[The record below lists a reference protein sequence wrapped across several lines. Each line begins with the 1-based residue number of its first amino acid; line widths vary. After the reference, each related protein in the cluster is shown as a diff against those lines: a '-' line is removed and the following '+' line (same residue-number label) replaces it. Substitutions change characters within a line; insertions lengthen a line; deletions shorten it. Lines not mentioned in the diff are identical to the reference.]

1 MNYGKDPI
9 VDELEGIVEVEEI
22 STPPEQ
28 KLIDPSKITDEEF
41 EEFKK
46 RREEELK
53 KMDEAAGELILRA
66 LRGEPGYHRV
76 PFDS

>member
-1 MNYGKDPI
+1 MAYGKDPI
-9 VDELEGIVEVEEI
+9 IEDLEGIIEEDQLQ
-22 STPPEQ
+22 PKEE